1 MKSIVTLIHE
11 YEHSDEYNF
20 ELCKEICKAA
30 GMEKE
35 WEQADGESF
44 EKVVEKAVSYLK
56 ERWM

>member
-11 YEHSDEYNF
+11 YEHSDGYNF

-30 GMEKE
+30 GM
-35 WEQADGESF
+35 EQADGESF

>member
-1 MKSIVTLIHE
+1 MKSIATLIHE
-11 YEHSDEYNF
+11 LEHSEEYNF

-44 EKVVEKAVSYLK
+44 EKVVEQAVRYLK